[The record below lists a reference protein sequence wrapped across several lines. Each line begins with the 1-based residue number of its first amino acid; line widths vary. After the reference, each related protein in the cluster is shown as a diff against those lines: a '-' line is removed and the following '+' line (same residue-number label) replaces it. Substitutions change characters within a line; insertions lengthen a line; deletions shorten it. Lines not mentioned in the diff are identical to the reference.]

1 MNDKLKLIDKL
12 LREIVWETH
21 SMSDGKDEDYKNL
34 DEVISYLDA
43 TLAVINEKAWR
54 NHNKKVK

>member
-21 SMSDGKDEDYKNL
+21 AMSDGKDNDYKNL
-34 DEVISYLDA
+34 DEVISYLD
-43 TLAVINEKAWR
+43 TIIAVLPQRVNYFERIM
-54 NHNKKVK
+54 

>member
-21 SMSDGKDEDYKNL
+21 TMSDGKDNDYKNL
-34 DEVISYLDA
+34 DEVISYLD
-43 TLAVINEKAWR
+43 TIIAVLPQRVNYFERIM
-54 NHNKKVK
+54 